1 MQFDLK
7 MLLPVHQRKEQV
19 LLDGPRIFSSLIR
32 GLEEML
38 FPSGLL
44 ADKAKI
50 GVIKRGDRLI
60 LEEEAVD

>member
-1 MQFDLK
+1 M
-7 MLLPVHQRKEQV
+7 
-19 LLDGPRIFSSLIR
+19 LLDGPKIFSSLIR
-32 GLEEML
+32 RLEEML

-44 ADKAKI
+44 ADKRKI